1 MPHGYMWPGLVLV
14 SLRCKDADYIH
25 CSTPHVVALA
35 LQALMPL
42 HMHTIALFP
51 APTQFLVSFIVLTI
65 M

>member
-14 SLRCKDADYIH
+14 SLRSKDADYTH
-25 CSTPHVVALA
+25 CSTHVVALA
-35 LQALMPL
+35 LQALMAL

-51 APTQFLVSFIVLTI
+51 APTQFLISFIVSTI